1 MELSYSTDPNWC
13 AKCKH
18 LPCRCQQKKNPPALK
33 PSGFVKMRR
42 EMRRGK
48 PVIVLFET
56 GLGESQL
63 KELLKAIQKACG
75 AGGSLKDGCLEIQ
88 GDHREKIEQLLT
100 QRGLKSKRAGG

>member
-13 AKCKH
+13 SKCKH
-18 LPCRCQQKKNPPALK
+18 LPCQCSRKSPP
-33 PSGFVKMRR
+33 PSRGSGFVKMRR

-56 GLGESQL
+56 GLSEVQL

-88 GDHREKIEQLLT
+88 GDHRDKIELLLS

>member
-1 MELSYSTDPNWC
+1 
-13 AKCKH
+13 
-18 LPCRCQQKKNPPALK
+18 
-33 PSGFVKMRR
+33 MRR

-56 GLGESQL
+56 GLSEVQL

-88 GDHREKIEQLLT
+88 GDHRDKIELLLS